1 MTARFTKVW
10 LTLFAII
17 LIFLAINIFISH
29 RNQPG
34 IKEVLTKNKV
44 SASVDFSMV
53 ITSLLA
59 LSLATVSVAK
69 GYEVLKRNKDMAEMV
84 LDEESDPYHDEK
96 MEELDF
102 TINELQK
109 EVAEFTSSSEI
120 IKRDNEELKNQIKR
134 TALEYVEIN
143 KMEQMLRKSNIAL
156 SKECE
161 NLKSENDNLLA
172 VARGKKKAPRLASL
186 ARGKRKR
193 KA

>member
-10 LTLFAII
+10 LVLFAII
-17 LIFLAINIFISH
+17 LIFLAINIFISQ

-34 IKEVLTKNKV
+34 IKEVLTKNKI

-69 GYEVLKRNKDMAEMV
+69 GYEVLKRNRNMADVV
-84 LDEESDPYHDEK
+84 LEEENDPYHDEK

-109 EVAEFTSSSEI
+109 ETAELVSSSEI
-120 IKRDNEELKNQIKR
+120 IKRDNEELKDQIKR

-161 NLKSENDNLLA
+161 NLKAENDKLLA
-172 VARGKKKAPRLASL
+172 GFKKPRKT
-186 ARGKRKR
+186 RTKKRTIKR
-193 KA
+193 TRKV